1 MILAFRAPLNV
12 DQTLKSLFESIT
24 TLIFR
29 SPILSNYHFKGN
41 PKEVTG
47 GLLDLDCQDVEP
59 RLKGDI
65 REQLKDAI
73 MPNQSENDFLI
84 SK

>member
-41 PKEVTG
+41 PKELTG
-47 GLLDLDCQDVEP
+47 GLFALD
-59 RLKGDI
+59 
-65 REQLKDAI
+65 
-73 MPNQSENDFLI
+73 
-84 SK
+84 

>member
-29 SPILSNYHFKGN
+29 SPILLNS
-41 PKEVTG
+41 
-47 GLLDLDCQDVEP
+47 
-59 RLKGDI
+59 
-65 REQLKDAI
+65 
-73 MPNQSENDFLI
+73 I
-84 SK
+84 SKGTLKN

>member
-29 SPILSNYHFKGN
+29 SPILLNYTFKGN
-41 PKEVTG
+41 LKKLTG
-47 GLLDLDCQDVEP
+47 GLLVLESHNVEP
-59 RLKGDI
+59 CLKAKI
-65 REQLKDAI
+65 
-73 MPNQSENDFLI
+73 
-84 SK
+84 

>member
-29 SPILSNYHFKGN
+29 SPILLNCHFKGN
-41 PKEVTG
+41 PKELTG
-47 GLLDLDCQDVEP
+47 GLLALDC
-59 RLKGDI
+59 
-65 REQLKDAI
+65 
-73 MPNQSENDFLI
+73 
-84 SK
+84 

>member
-29 SPILSNYHFKGN
+29 SPILPNCQFKGH
-41 PKEVTG
+41 PKELTG
-47 GLLDLDCQDVEP
+47 GLLALDQ
-59 RLKGDI
+59 I
-65 REQLKDAI
+65 
-73 MPNQSENDFLI
+73 NQIAKTLNHA
-84 SK
+84 